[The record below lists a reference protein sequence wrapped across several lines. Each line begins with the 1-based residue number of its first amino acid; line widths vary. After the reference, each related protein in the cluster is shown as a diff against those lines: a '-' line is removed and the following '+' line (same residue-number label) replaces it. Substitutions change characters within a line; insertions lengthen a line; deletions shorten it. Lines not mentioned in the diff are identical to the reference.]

1 MAFAAQGGQE
11 QLAASIKQTRVEA
24 KATSDQLSSTL
35 AALNALSKQKK
46 GDLTPAYQAF
56 RAEVP
61 RTQNAAT
68 VTAQRADSME
78 KQRGQYFANWQS
90 TIDGINNPSLQKK
103 AMKRM
108 KAASQS
114 YDKAEKALQT
124 AAEKF
129 RPFLSDLA
137 DVEKALSQDV
147 TAAGVKAMKST
158 VRSANWNYN
167 YVSDAVNDAL
177 KELQKMEKALSSE
190 A

>member
-1 MAFAAQGGQE
+1 MKNRVSLTLGLACATLMAFAAQGGQE

-90 TIDGINNPSLQKK
+90 
-103 AMKRM
+103 
-108 KAASQS
+108 
-114 YDKAEKALQT
+114 
-124 AAEKF
+124 
-129 RPFLSDLA
+129 
-137 DVEKALSQDV
+137 
-147 TAAGVKAMKST
+147 
-158 VRSANWNYN
+158 
-167 YVSDAVNDAL
+167 
-177 KELQKMEKALSSE
+177 
-190 A
+190 